1 MSLQARPW
9 KFIDMACVLSVFYL
23 SDGDKGVS
31 VTHTMAATTYC
42 ISPTIKYCALFQ
54 TLSQNEPLCPR
65 LTYQHLVAKG
75 TKGKQLRKDH
85 DSCTWGRHDAQDMR
99 QLVRRHPQSGSRERW
114 MLGLSSLSLFQ
125 SVQDLSLW
133 DGMAHMQ
140 GEPSLLS

>member
-1 MSLQARPW
+1 MSLQGGPW
-9 KFIDMACVLSVFYL
+9 KFIDMACVLSVFCL

-31 VTHTMAATTYC
+31 ATRTVAATTHC
-42 ISPTIKYCALFQ
+42 TSPTIKDCALFQ
-54 TLSQNEPLCPR
+54 ILSQNKPLCPR
-65 LTYQHLVAKG
+65 LAYQHLVSKG

-85 DSCTWGRHDAQDMR
+85 DSCTWGRHDAQPMK
-99 QLVRRHPQSGSRERW
+99 QPVRRHPQSGSRERR